1 MKTLNLTY
9 DSAIAMDA
17 ASSQSVLFHLRTGQ
31 WLKTLKV
38 WRERSR
44 QRRMLSMLDADQLDD
59 IGLSP
64 EDVQREVS
72 KPFWA

>member
-9 DSAIAMDA
+9 DGAIALDA
-17 ASSQSVLFHLRTGQ
+17 SSSQSVLSHLRMGQ
-31 WLKTLKV
+31 WLKTLKL

-44 QRRMLSMLDADQLDD
+44 QRRMLSRLDADQLDD

>member
-9 DSAIAMDA
+9 EGAIVLDA
-17 ASSQSVLFHLRTGQ
+17 ASSQPVSFRLRVGQ

-44 QRRMLSMLDADQLDD
+44 QRRMLSMLDVDQLDD
-59 IGLSP
+59 IGLTQ